1 MYLKCNDM
9 KNYLSYHC
17 AHTHTAH
24 KFMETSVRIPHYFK
38 SVIIYTPEKVQGV
51 TEVDFD
57 HTSEDI
63 FKNYTYKFHRANK

>member
-1 MYLKCNDM
+1 
-9 KNYLSYHC
+9 
-17 AHTHTAH
+17 
-24 KFMETSVRIPHYFK
+24 METSVRIPHYFK